1 MKVVCM
7 CWCTFMIRQRHVCVH
22 VHVAIRRHSSNSSN
36 SMHLFWDSV
45 FHWPGSHITDYAPWP
60 VSPRDPPASAYPA
73 PGWQVE
79 ASMPAFLFL
88 FHFFF
93 KNMCP
98 ENWTQVFILSRRSL
112 SCLSLLSS
120 LPTIP
125 LRLNIVPGS
134 WWVHPSR
141 ESPWGS
147 ILGIECIF
155 FR

>member
-93 KNMCP
+93 LKICVLRIGLKFSSFPDDPFPVWAFSPACQLYLWDWTLSQDPGEFTPAERAP
-98 ENWTQVFILSRRSL
+98 EEAF
-112 SCLSLLSS
+112 
-120 LPTIP
+120 
-125 LRLNIVPGS
+125 
-134 WWVHPSR
+134 
-141 ESPWGS
+141 
-147 ILGIECIF
+147 
-155 FR
+155 